1 MKKFI
6 IGLLIS
12 LPAWAGGFVVPA
24 TPNPVNDYAGV
35 LTVAG
40 KEQAAKKIVEL
51 KQELGVQ
58 IGVLIIPTLNGSDIT
73 SAAEE
78 VMSAWKLGSKDRDDG
93 ILLMLSIGDRKSRIE
108 VGRGLEGVLT
118 DAQSKDILYSMRAF
132 LKAEDYDGALN
143 HGLSYIYTIIQN
155 GKADIM
161 AKPVAASSD
170 AGFGIGVGIVSIIS
184 LIGIGVLIAG
194 YRRQK
199 RLEEIAA
206 KEAEKRRSVL
216 ANSDTNYLNLLS
228 EIKQR
233 SNKRT
238 VGSGIPTPPK
248 KKTVSE
254 SRNTYVPIPIV
265 IDTGRSHSD
274 DSYSSSHS
282 SSSDSSSSFSDSS
295 WSGGGGDFSGGG
307 SSDSW

>member
-1 MKKFI
+1 MKTFI

-12 LPAWAGGFVVPA
+12 LPAWAGFVVPA
-24 TPNPVNDYAGV
+24 TPHPVNDYAGV

-51 KQELGVQ
+51 KTELGVQ
-58 IGVLIIPTLNGSDIT
+58 IGVLIVPTLDGTDIT
-73 SAAEE
+73 SAAEA
-78 VMSAWKLGSKDRDDG
+78 VMSAWKLGSKERDDG

-143 HGLSYIYTIIQN
+143 HGLSYIYTIVQN

-161 AKPVAASSD
+161 AKPVAASSNT
-170 AGFGIGVGIVSIIS
+170 GFGIGVGILSVLS
-184 LIGIGVLIAG
+184 LIGIGVLVAG

-199 RLEEIAA
+199 RLDEIAA
-206 KEAEKRRSVL
+206 EEAKNERLSK
-216 ANSDTNYLNLLS
+216 ANKDQSYLNLLA
-228 EIKQR
+228 EIKQ
-233 SNKRT
+233 KRKS
-238 VGSGIPTPPK
+238 SGITGMAPVYTTPK
-248 KKTVSE
+248 KKTVPE
-254 SRNTYVPIPIV
+254 SHNTYVPIPIV
-265 IDTGRSHSD
+265 IDTHSHSSD
-274 DSYSSSHS
+274 DSSSGFS
-282 SSSDSSSSFSDSS
+282 SSSDSSFSDSS